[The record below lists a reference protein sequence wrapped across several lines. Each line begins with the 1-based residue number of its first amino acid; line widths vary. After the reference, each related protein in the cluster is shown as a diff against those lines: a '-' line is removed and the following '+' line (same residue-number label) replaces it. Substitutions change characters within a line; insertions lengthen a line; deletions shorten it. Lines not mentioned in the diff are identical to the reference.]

1 MQTPTP
7 TPNIILWFSTSK
19 AWEVTKPQA
28 KSVKI
33 VKITFK
39 RSHVFKFAFLLALVF
54 IDFSR
59 DWMRGLHG
67 VSLLYWTC
75 QHYPINQ
82 PINVILN
89 VIVYNY
95 IWQAR
100 YPISSC
106 FIFRGARC
114 SCVILVFRVS
124 FFLWNGRSFL
134 YNLHTQQNLVI
145 VMPIGVFH

>member
-1 MQTPTP
+1 MQTPTS

-89 VIVYNY
+89 VIVYSQVP
-95 IWQAR
+95 W
-100 YPISSC
+100 
-106 FIFRGARC
+106 FLHVLFLGERG
-114 SCVILVFRVS
+114 VLV
-124 FFLWNGRSFL
+124 WFL
-134 YNLHTQQNLVI
+134 YSGFLSSFGMVVRFCTIYIHYKT
-145 VMPIGVFH
+145 